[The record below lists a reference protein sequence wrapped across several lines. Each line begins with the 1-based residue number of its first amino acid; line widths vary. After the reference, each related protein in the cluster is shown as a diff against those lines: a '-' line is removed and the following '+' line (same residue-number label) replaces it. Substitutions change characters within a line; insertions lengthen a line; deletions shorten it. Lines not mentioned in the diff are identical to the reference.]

1 MSTPRMPRESPLG
14 SPSGSP
20 LGSMSRRPR
29 MIRRAPR
36 HEGASGLGWAILG
49 WLCGRWKRFRSRPSG
64 RHATAALEFALAS
77 PLLTIMLGGAAD
89 FGLASYYR
97 ASLANAVAAGC
108 EYALLTPGFIAS
120 NVQTVV
126 QNTMPPG

>member
-1 MSTPRMPRESPLG
+1 
-14 SPSGSP
+14 
-20 LGSMSRRPR
+20 
-29 MIRRAPR
+29 
-36 HEGASGLGWAILG
+36 
-49 WLCGRWKRFRSRPSG
+49 
-64 RHATAALEFALAS
+64 
-77 PLLTIMLGGAAD
+77 MLGGAAD

-126 QNTMPPG
+126 QNTMPPGGAANTSVSVTGPSVYCVTGSGPIMSAASLGSTCSDGSTAGTYVIVTATYTSTGLMHGFMAATSLASTETATVRLN